1 MEILYKGQKLTIG
14 KYEAIVDRCIGVY
27 YLSTESF
34 EGGSDD
40 LFKQFG
46 LSKKDLDS
54 KFQTDTSTQGWTFPP
69 TKTLEELT
77 KIYNYLK
84 SFEENNYEIY

>member
-1 MEILYKGQKLTIG
+1 METLYKGQKLTIG
-14 KYEAIVDRCIGVY
+14 VYEAKVDLCGGGY
-27 YLSTESF
+27 YLRTDCF
-34 EGGSDD
+34 EYSNDD
-40 LFKQFG
+40 LFEQFG
-46 LSKKDLDS
+46 LDKVDLDS
-54 KFQTDTSTQGWTFPP
+54 KFKTDTSGSNWTFPP